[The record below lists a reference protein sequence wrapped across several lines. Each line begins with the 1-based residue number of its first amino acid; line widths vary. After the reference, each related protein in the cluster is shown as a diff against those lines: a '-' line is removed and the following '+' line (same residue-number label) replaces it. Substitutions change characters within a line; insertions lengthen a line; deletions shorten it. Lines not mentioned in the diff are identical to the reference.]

1 MARNARQPR
10 TAAHTAEGDTKPKH
24 NRGKI
29 AALLIIF
36 AGVILAVIL
45 VRRYQLFQLHTVVQ
59 SARAVQ
65 DWDQVAAATN
75 VWLDRDPDSP
85 MARMYAAEAAQH
97 RGSFEQAINHLL
109 SQIPATDPAAAHAKV
124 QQAQLYLGPLNRPMI
139 GETKLK
145 EATQINPR
153 STEAQR
159 ELLRHYG
166 ITAQRAKALA
176 QARLAI
182 ENESDSPATYVY
194 LISLDSIVYSTGKET
209 NARWLESGENKE
221 MFEVAM
227 LVNEART
234 IGLGESADALVDT
247 NQRQTELAQ
256 LENQLLLTLERYP
269 ENLELLAIL
278 LSTYSDRGDAQKVAK
293 LLSQVPASAAN
304 DARFFRYKG
313 WLHRMRDEFAE
324 AERAFRQ
331 AITKDPYDWKSQTQ
345 LAETL
350 RLQNRTSEAESTLKI
365 ASMGT
370 QLRKSIL
377 GLSTIETLPM
387 NVLEQLYQY
396 AVTMNDQSVAD
407 QLAIRIDQI
416 SNAATTA
423 TP

>member
-10 TAAHTAEGDTKPKH
+10 TAAHTADCDTKPTH

-36 AGVILAVIL
+36 AGAILAVML
-45 VRRYQLFQLHTVVQ
+45 ARQYQLFQLHTMVQ
-59 SARAVQ
+59 SARAAQ

-85 MARMYAAEAAQH
+85 MALMYAAEAAQH
-97 RGSFEQAINHLL
+97 RGSFEQAINLL
-109 SQIPATDPAAAHAKV
+109 SQIPVTDPAAAHAKV
-124 QQAQLYLGPLNRPMI
+124 QQAQLFLGPLNRPMI

-145 EATQINPR
+145 EATTINSR
-153 STEAQR
+153 SIEAQR

-194 LISLDSIVYSTGKET
+194 LISLDSIVYSTGKES

-221 MFEVAM
+221 LFEVAM

-247 NQRQTELAQ
+247 NQRQAELTQ
-256 LENQLLLTLERYP
+256 LESQLLAALERYP
-269 ENLELLAIL
+269 ENPELLAIL
-278 LSTYSDRGDAQKVAK
+278 LSTYSDRGDVQKVVS

-324 AERAFRQ
+324 AEQSFRQ
-331 AITKDPYDWKSQTQ
+331 AIAKDPYDWKSQTQ

-350 RLQNRTSEAESTLKI
+350 RLQNRTSEAETALEI

-377 GLSTIETLPM
+377 GLSTIEILPV
-387 NVLEQLYQY
+387 NVLKQLHQY
-396 AVTMNDQSVAD
+396 SVTMNDQSVAD
-407 QLAIRIDQI
+407 QLAIRIEQI
-416 SNAATTA
+416 SNAATTT